1 VTEERRL
8 VTILFAD
15 VTGST
20 ALGESLDPEA
30 LRGLLARYFSIARGV
45 VEGYGGT
52 VEKFIGD
59 AVMAVFGLP
68 LAHGDDVARALDAA
82 LELRDRVRADPA
94 LGERLP
100 IRLGVNT
107 GEVVASRDPA
117 PGDFLVTGDA
127 VNAAARLQQAAEP
140 WSILVGERTI
150 NAGPEGVF
158 AFGPAGS
165 IAAKGKA
172 QPLAARE
179 LLGRAQQHPVEQT
192 PFVGRVRDLAE
203 LDLLAGRA
211 FAERR
216 PFLVTIIAPPGVGKS
231 RLLEEFEERL
241 RGVAPEVGVA
251 VAQCLPYGQR
261 LTYWPLRALLLELL
275 ELPADTP
282 SEQLRRSAERW
293 LAEAGDERAERTA
306 ELLAATVGAAEVE
319 QVDRTALFA
328 AWRSTVEL
336 AAARRPLLLVVEDLH
351 WSSDSLLDLVE
362 FILQPRADVPLLM
375 VALARPELLDRR
387 PTWGGGRRNVV
398 NLALEPLGDDEVAEL
413 VTNLLDGPAPEIVRD
428 VVERADG
435 NPFYAGEIVRSV
447 IERVPDLRDA
457 GAIGACLAALPDT
470 VQATIL
476 ARLDMLPPA
485 ARRQLQVGSVFGR
498 VYALAGVAALDPDGA
513 DSGTE
518 AADALVERELVRTAG
533 RGAYAF
539 RHILIREVAYGTMT
553 RAERIS
559 LHQGAGAWLEA
570 NAGGDADALA
580 ELIAHH
586 YREAISLARLIGEP
600 VPDEALRRAVAWLS
614 RAASVAASGAASQEA
629 ARHLRAAIELADRGE
644 QPELYLRLGQTQL
657 GGDEGIGA
665 FARAYE
671 LGRELGRS
679 PDFLLLALSLRLT
692 AMTRWFASVA
702 RQPTVAEFDRLTAEA
717 RELLEVATDDHAR
730 AVFYVSEAFVPFWL
744 ANLGRTASPE
754 VLAHAEGSARRG
766 LEIAERLGDVQLL
779 SAALDGLGGVMSS
792 EGRHRAA
799 VEIARRRLEF
809 EDQLVL
815 QERLDACNV
824 VAWQASVVGELEV
837 AVAAAERGL
846 AAVQPGQDPYFAL
859 AVANWRPYAMTLL
872 GRWDEVKSATE
883 RCRQLWIEGGRG
895 TSGYALSGFIA
906 GLDVARARQDDAAI
920 ESWAGVVEAIVGQFE
935 AGHPTRRLVAFVS
948 PDLPAIASEI
958 AGHPEVYRERLHHVE
973 RAFAA
978 CADRGEPVDLAAIER
993 VVAIGSER
1001 GTRPLLAQALRAR
1014 GLQQHAEGDL
1024 RQALALFEAIHAR
1037 PYLARVRTELG
1048 ALTGERALL
1057 EQGLADLEALGD
1069 VDHLARVR
1077 RRGA

>member
-1 VTEERRL
+1 LAEERRL
-8 VTILFAD
+8 VTVLFAD

-20 ALGESLDPEA
+20 ALGEALDPEA
-30 LRGLLARYFSIARGV
+30 LRGLLARYFTIARTV
-45 VEGYGGT
+45 VESYGGT

-107 GEVVASRDPA
+107 GEVVASRDA
-117 PGDFLVTGDA
+117 SAGDFLVTGDA
-127 VNAAARLQQAAEP
+127 VNVAARLQQAAEP
-140 WSILVGERTI
+140 WSILVGER
-150 NAGPEGVF
+150 AVSAAPDGFDFGSSDGVV
-158 AFGPAGS
+158 
-165 IAAKGKA
+165 AKGKA
-172 QPLAARE
+172 LPVAARE
-179 LLGRAQQHPVEQT
+179 LQGRVQAHRVEHT
-192 PFVGRVRDLAE
+192 PFVGRAQDLAE

-211 FAERR
+211 FTERR
-216 PFLVTIIAPPGVGKS
+216 PFLVSIIAPPGVGKS
-231 RLLEEFEERL
+231 RLLEEFEARL
-241 RGVAPEVGVA
+241 RVTTPEVALA

-275 ELPADTP
+275 ELPAETS
-282 SEQLRRSAERW
+282 SEQLRRDVERW
-293 LAEAGDERAERTA
+293 LADAGDERPERTA
-306 ELLAATVGAAEVE
+306 ELLAATVGAAEAE
-319 QVDRTALFA
+319 LVDRAALFA

-398 NLALEPLGDDEVAEL
+398 SLALEPLGDDEVAEL
-413 VTNLLDGPAPEIVRD
+413 VGDLLDGPAPEIVRN

-447 IERVPDLRDA
+447 IERCPDLRDS
-457 GAIGACLAALPDT
+457 GAVESCLAALPDS

-476 ARLDMLPPA
+476 ARLDMLPAA

-498 VYALAGVAALDPDGA
+498 VYPTAGVAALDRETGA
-513 DSGTE
+513 SDID
-518 AADALVERELVRTAG
+518 AADALIERELVRPAG
-533 RGAYAF
+533 RGAFAF

-553 RAERIS
+553 RAERIA
-559 LHQGAGAWLEA
+559 LHEGAGAWLEST
-570 NAGGDADALA
+570 AGSDAEALA

-586 YREAISLARLIGEP
+586 YREAISLARTIGQP
-600 VPDEALRRAVAWLS
+600 VADASRRRAVAWLS
-614 RAASVAASGAASQEA
+614 RAASVAAAGAANQEA
-629 ARHLRAAIELADRGE
+629 ARHLRAAIELADPAE
-644 QPELYLRLGQTQL
+644 QPDLYLRLGQTQL

-679 PDFLLLALSLRLT
+679 PDFLLLALALRLT

-702 RQPTVAEFDRLTAEA
+702 RQPTLDEFDRLTAEA
-717 RELLEVATDDHAR
+717 RELLEVASDEHAR

-744 ANLGRTASPE
+744 ANLGRSASPA
-754 VLAHAEGSARRG
+754 VLAHAEESARRG

-792 EGRHRAA
+792 EGHHRAA
-799 VEIARRRLEF
+799 VDIARRRLEF
-809 EDQLVL
+809 EEQLVL
-815 QERLDACNV
+815 QERLDAFNV
-824 VAWQASVVGELEV
+824 VAWQASVVGELDE
-837 AVAAAERGL
+837 AIAAAERGL

-859 AVANWRPYAMTLL
+859 AVANWRPYALTLL
-872 GRWDEVKSATE
+872 GRWDEVRAATE

-906 GLDVARARQDDAAI
+906 GLYVARERQDDAAI
-920 ESWAGVVEAIVGQFE
+920 ESWSSVIDAIVGQFE
-935 AGHPTRRLVAFVS
+935 AGHPTRRLMAFVG
-948 PDLPAIASEI
+948 PDLPALAADV

-978 CADRGEPVDLAAIER
+978 CADRGEPIELGAIDR
-993 VVAIGSER
+993 VVAIGTER

-1014 GLQQHAEGDL
+1014 GLQRRDEADL
-1024 RQALALFEAIHAR
+1024 RQALALFDEIRAR
-1037 PYLARVRTELG
+1037 PYVARVRTELG
-1048 ALTGERALL
+1048 ELSGDQPLFRE
-1057 EQGLADLEALGD
+1057 GLADLDALGD
-1069 VDHLARVR
+1069 LDQLARVR
-1077 RRGA
+1077 QRTA